1 MFTHIALIHIN
12 THSRA
17 HTSRLEMGTFSLS
30 RYCSALDIKKGW
42 RNDKQKTA
50 SKRADEKEN
59 TTTIIKQNNKKHI
72 RKESNWQTL
81 MVVKVLSVCTFTPLS
96 LWLGWIFVSFFLLP
110 WCRCCCFFSIHF
122 YFVFGLK
129 C

>member
-1 MFTHIALIHIN
+1 MEVSTLSNTIQTYINVHAYRSYPHKHTH
-12 THSRA
+12 TRA
-17 HTSRLEMGTFSLS
+17 HTNRLEMGTFSLS

-72 RKESNWQTL
+72 RKESN
-81 MVVKVLSVCTFTPLS
+81 
-96 LWLGWIFVSFFLLP
+96 
-110 WCRCCCFFSIHF
+110 
-122 YFVFGLK
+122 
-129 C
+129 